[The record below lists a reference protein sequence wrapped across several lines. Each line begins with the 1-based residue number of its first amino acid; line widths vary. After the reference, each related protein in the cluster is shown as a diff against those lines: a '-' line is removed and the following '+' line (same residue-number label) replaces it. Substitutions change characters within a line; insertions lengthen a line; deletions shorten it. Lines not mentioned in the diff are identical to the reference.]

1 MQRRWWEAPI
11 SSLGISHQRSLL
23 VKTNRN
29 TFTEG
34 SCALAGALKALSYY
48 IIYREKEGLIPS
60 QSTFHILV
68 VPNAHFNWFVLVWFS
83 VTGTYIVV
91 LSCSVW
97 FGWLMILSEHFT
109 EWREGSLQCCVI
121 GQWLKKTNNSR

>member
-1 MQRRWWEAPI
+1 MGGSDILSGYIAPTLPAGKDKQKYI
-11 SSLGISHQRSLL
+11 Y
-23 VKTNRN
+23 
-29 TFTEG
+29 F
-34 SCALAGALKALSYY
+34 AGALKALSYY

-121 GQWLKKTNNSR
+121 GSVEDKQLPGR